1 MLKKILFT
9 GMRRSSLFLKKKM
22 FSVLIFLLV
31 SNGSLTLSNSLEKFS
46 LIEEKKL
53 NFDIP
58 LFIQVKEN
66 NLKTFCVNPYFF
78 KSDVLISSNSFGLS
92 RPSYNIMTNGIKT
105 AVQLTNF
112 LVYNNSNIDID
123 QAKILSKLYIE
134 ESEIEGVNHDIA
146 FIQMCLE
153 TGFCKY
159 GGLVNPDQNN
169 FCGLGATDKDNSGE
183 RFSSKRLGIRAHI
196 QHLKA
201 YASTK
206 KINLKLIDKRF
217 RFVKRG
223 IAPAVQDLTG
233 RWASD
238 PDYDKKIK
246 YLLSRLYS

>member
-1 MLKKILFT
+1 
-9 GMRRSSLFLKKKM
+9 MRRSSLFLKKKM

-123 QAKILSKLYIE
+123 QAKILSKLYI
-134 ESEIEGVNHDIA
+134 
-146 FIQMCLE
+146 
-153 TGFCKY
+153 
-159 GGLVNPDQNN
+159 
-169 FCGLGATDKDNSGE
+169 
-183 RFSSKRLGIRAHI
+183 
-196 QHLKA
+196 
-201 YASTK
+201 
-206 KINLKLIDKRF
+206 
-217 RFVKRG
+217 
-223 IAPAVQDLTG
+223 
-233 RWASD
+233 
-238 PDYDKKIK
+238 
-246 YLLSRLYS
+246 